1 MKTIRILIL
10 EDDIRALSFLINR
23 INKLEEKSSGLDIAL
38 TIISES
44 SQVEEYINHTK
55 MDFDVILLD
64 RFCKSNGS
72 FHVLDFEKFGI
83 EKIISISSVSRYNE
97 EARARGVQRIVDK
110 NHNQIEDFADQV
122 MREIKEMIK
131 IN

>member
-23 INKLEEKSSGLDIAL
+23 INKLEEKSREFDFAL
-38 TIISES
+38 TVLSES

-72 FHVLDFEKFGI
+72 FHVLDFEKFGVG
-83 EKIISISSVSRYNE
+83 KIISISSVSRYNE

-110 NHNQIEDFADQV
+110 NHNQIEDFADKV
-122 MREIKEMIK
+122 VNKIEEI